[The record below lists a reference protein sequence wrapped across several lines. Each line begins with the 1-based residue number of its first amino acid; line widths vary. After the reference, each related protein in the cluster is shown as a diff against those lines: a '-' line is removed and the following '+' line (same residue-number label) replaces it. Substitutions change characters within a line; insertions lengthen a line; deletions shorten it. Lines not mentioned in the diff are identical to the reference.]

1 MFVNSRVFTQAREVE
16 TRSYKDPLT
25 LKLQSAK
32 LFKSNIRSFHLFSFF
47 SMLSAKKASCDLYV
61 LIYRAPCSFIKL
73 SNCVLLQI
81 MFSRGH
87 MDLTDLTLLGYRKL

>member
-32 LFKSNIRSFHLFSFF
+32 LFDSNIRSFHLFSFF
-47 SMLSAKKASCDLYV
+47 SMLSAKEVSCDLYV
-61 LIYRAPCSFIKL
+61 TACKLMLRAHL
-73 SNCVLLQI
+73 SSCQTV
-81 MFSRGH
+81 FC
-87 MDLTDLTLLGYRKL
+87 YK